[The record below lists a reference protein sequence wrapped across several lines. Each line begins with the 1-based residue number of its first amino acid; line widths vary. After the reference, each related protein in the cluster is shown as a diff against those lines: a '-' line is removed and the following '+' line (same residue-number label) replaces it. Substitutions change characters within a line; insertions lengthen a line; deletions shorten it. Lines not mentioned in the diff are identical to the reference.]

1 MALWIPLCPAFS
13 KCSHPLALSPLLQH
27 RASDFEG
34 QVTKIC
40 TAKYQHFQLHT
51 QDTCNR
57 LPWLFAAPP
66 RQSLTRWWSISFLP
80 PDPCLTNTHRRA
92 KSCHKSPQ
100 IPTKPPPHPSLRSSP
115 PPPGFYPHPCC
126 PFFYLHPTVLL
137 GWFQLNSVQDTGR
150 EGGNDGIFVR
160 NI

>member
-115 PPPGFYPHPCC
+115 PPPGFTLTPVA
-126 PFFYLHPTVLL
+126 PFSTFIPLCYLDDFNSTVSRTLA
-137 GWFQLNSVQDTGR
+137 GR
-150 EGGNDGIFVR
+150 EEMMGFL
-160 NI
+160 